1 MEKYRI
7 EVDHCRDINGLI
19 VEKEEL
25 IPDVCNW
32 SAELDDYYYR
42 MKDSLLTYDKDKIL
56 EAQKEY
62 KKHFSKIWDFIN
74 LGCKVITK

>member
-42 MKDSLLTYDKDKIL
+42 MKDSLLTYDKDKMENNNERCIG
-56 EAQKEY
+56 K
-62 KKHFSKIWDFIN
+62 SKIRW
-74 LGCKVITK
+74 